1 MFRLLQIVTAE
12 RIGLRPINREKCK
25 MDTLTDRELVQMA
38 KEGEQRAFA
47 ILMGRYG
54 KGLTLH
60 IGEYMANC
68 RSCGMEMAEEPEDIC
83 QEAFHKAFAGI
94 GSYNEKYEFSTWLYT
109 IGKNCVIDY
118 TRKRKILV
126 DAGITADVGD
136 SLSNYGGEMEN
147 SPEDEM
153 ISNQEYSIL
162 LKYISELGEK
172 YRTVAMMRFINELAY
187 EEIAQKLDM
196 PLNTV
201 RTRLKRAKEMLV
213 KRVEESE

>member
-1 MFRLLQIVTAE
+1 
-12 RIGLRPINREKCK
+12 
-25 MDTLTDRELVQMA
+25 MDTLTDRELVKRA
-38 KEGEQRAFA
+38 KEGEQRAFTV
-47 ILMGRYG
+47 LMERYG
-54 KGLTLH
+54 KGLALH

-68 RSCGMEMAEEPEDIC
+68 RSCGMEMAVEAEDIC

-94 GSYNEKYEFSTWLYT
+94 RSYNEQYEFSTWLYT

-172 YRTVAMMRFINELAY
+172 YRSIAMMRFINELAY

-213 KRVEESE
+213 RRVEDGDVKKEI

>member
-1 MFRLLQIVTAE
+1 MHCTAGNIHME
-12 RIGLRPINREKCK
+12 
-25 MDTLTDRELVQMA
+25 TLTDRELVQRA

-47 ILMGRYG
+47 LLMERYG
-54 KGLTLH
+54 KGLAVH

-68 RSCGMEMAEEPEDIC
+68 RSCGMELAEEPEDIC

-94 GSYNEKYEFSTWLYT
+94 KGYNEQYEFSTWLYT

-118 TRKRKILV
+118 TRKRRLQV
-126 DAGITADVGD
+126 DAGITPDVGD

-162 LKYISELGEK
+162 LKYITELGDK
-172 YRTVAMMRFINELAY
+172 YRNVAMMRFINELAY
-187 EEIAQKLDM
+187 EEIAQKLDI
-196 PLNTV
+196 PINTV

-213 KRVEESE
+213 KRVKGGE